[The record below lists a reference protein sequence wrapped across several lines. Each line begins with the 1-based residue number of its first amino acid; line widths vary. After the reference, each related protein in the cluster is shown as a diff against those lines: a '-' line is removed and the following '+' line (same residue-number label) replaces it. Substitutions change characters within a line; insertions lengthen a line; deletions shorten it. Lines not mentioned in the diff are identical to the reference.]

1 MRGEIYLF
9 STGRKK
15 THKNM
20 FPSVVLLRFVACLF
34 FAQTAVHTRNK
45 SRDTSKY
52 TGITARPKKIVR
64 IQGLTTAL
72 GKTFVSK
79 RGSASGV
86 RALGPRQQEHEATPR
101 AVSKSPRQCQH
112 PLRKFPFAKYRVER
126 ALHAEA

>member
-52 TGITARPKKIVR
+52 TGITGAQALLWNHGSELQRACSAARCP
-64 IQGLTTAL
+64 AL
-72 GKTFVSK
+72 V
-79 RGSASGV
+79 
-86 RALGPRQQEHEATPR
+86 QDQ
-101 AVSKSPRQCQH
+101 
-112 PLRKFPFAKYRVER
+112 RK
-126 ALHAEA
+126 